1 MNETGL
7 PTASQVF
14 AETTF
19 DAIIFDMDG
28 TLISSIQSTER
39 AWGTWMACYGM
50 DPDHYHQFHG
60 VPAAQIVAQVLPPE
74 LREEGFNRIVNL
86 ELTDTDGI
94 TLLPG
99 AGPLWHSIDPQ
110 RRAIA
115 TSCVRDLAEVRMG
128 ITGLATPIVVTADD
142 VDNGKPN
149 PEPFIKAAQ
158 LLGVDPRRCLVFE
171 DAPSGLAAARAAG
184 CATIAVPG
192 TNNLAELDADAYAQT
207 LEGLTVVTNADNTL
221 SLRLR
226 GQKAKGAEG

>member
-7 PTASQVF
+7 PTPAQVF
-14 AETTF
+14 ARTTF

-39 AWGTWMACYGM
+39 AWGTWMTFYGM

-74 LREEGFNRIVNL
+74 LQEEGFNRIVNL

-94 TLLPG
+94 VLLPG
-99 AGPLWHSIDPQ
+99 AGTLWHSIDPQ

-115 TSCVRDLAEVRMG
+115 TSCVRNLAEVRME

-142 VDNGKPN
+142 V
-149 PEPFIKAAQ
+149 
-158 LLGVDPRRCLVFE
+158 
-171 DAPSGLAAARAAG
+171 
-184 CATIAVPG
+184 
-192 TNNLAELDADAYAQT
+192 ADAYATT
-207 LEGLTVVTNADNTL
+207 LKGLTVVTNAGNTL
-221 SLRLR
+221 SLRL
-226 GQKAKGAEG
+226 GV